1 MAGYVLAQLK
11 VTDPERFAK
20 YGAQVPATIEKFGG
34 RYLVRGGDMAAV
46 EGEPFAP
53 RVVVIEF
60 DSVDA
65 AKRWY
70 ESDEY
75 APLAELRQSASEG
88 RLVIV
93 EGYQP

>member
-1 MAGYVLAQLK
+1 VG
-11 VTDPERFAK
+11 
-20 YGAQVPATIEKFGG
+20 
-34 RYLVRGGDMAAV
+34 
-46 EGEPFAP
+46 
-53 RVVVIEF
+53 VIEF
-60 DSVDA
+60 DSVAA

-70 ESDEY
+70 ESDDY

>member
-11 VTDPERFAK
+11 VTDPQRFAE
-20 YGAQVPATIEKFGG
+20 YRAQVPATIEKFGG
-34 RYLVRGGDMAAV
+34 RLLVRGAVMAAL

-53 RVVVIEF
+53 RVGVIEF
-60 DSVDA
+60 DSVAA

-70 ESDEY
+70 ESDDY